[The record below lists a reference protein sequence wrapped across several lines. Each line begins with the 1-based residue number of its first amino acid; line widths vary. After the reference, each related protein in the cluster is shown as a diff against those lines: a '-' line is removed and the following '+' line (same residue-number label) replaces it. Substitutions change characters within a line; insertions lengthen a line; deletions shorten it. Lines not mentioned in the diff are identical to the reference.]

1 MERWDPIGV
10 NGIPE
15 AADEYDSYIGGVY
28 ELLETGAPSAVLSAY
43 LRAIEVDR
51 MELIDASGQPLLPE
65 STRNAASFSL
75 KELSRYFSEA

>member
-1 MERWDPIGV
+1 MAQWDPIGV
-10 NGIPE
+10 GDSPD
-15 AADEYDSYIGGVY
+15 AADEYDLYIGGVY
-28 ELLETGAPSAVLSAY
+28 ELLETGAPSAALSNY
-43 LRAIEVDR
+43 LRTIEVDR